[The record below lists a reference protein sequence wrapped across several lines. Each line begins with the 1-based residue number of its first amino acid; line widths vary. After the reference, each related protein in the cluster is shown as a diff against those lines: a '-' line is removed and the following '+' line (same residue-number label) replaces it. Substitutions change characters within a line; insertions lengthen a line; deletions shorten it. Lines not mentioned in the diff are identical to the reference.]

1 MIYQQQKQAEQ
12 MLAEGRNMITDKN
25 RHAIHLIN
33 DAYNQFLLNL
43 DMKNAAFA
51 LLAKANYY
59 SLVTHDTAM
68 AIQNLNECAEIMDE
82 EDLSL
87 SAHCL
92 ASWGVVQH
100 LKGNITEAQKNYQ
113 SAIRKLESIPA
124 KTGFDIERLP
134 TLYYNHFILFTY
146 SEDLFGNIEHLNRA
160 IELYELLGNKRGVIN
175 CLTALANHQHN
186 RLKENEAA
194 IETIQKAY
202 RMSVELGD
210 PSTIGSCCNNAGLY
224 LARCEK
230 FEESLTFL
238 KEAKE
243 MFAKVDNPYQNASVF
258 HQTGLA
264 YLCMKRYEDAIQEFK
279 MAQNIYSANGILTE
293 LEKLPELMA
302 DAYFAL
308 GDYENAFDC
317 ERRFRLSIANKANNE
332 RLHILAQAKNEFET
346 EMKEREAKLLREK
359 NEEIKKYVLRLENSN
374 NELKQFAHVASHDLR
389 EPLRMINS
397 YMKLLQKSMRDNISE
412 QQQEFIGFA
421 LDGAQRMDKLIQD
434 LLRLAKADANPK
446 IEKVKLQNV
455 VEEIKLNLDTLLTE
469 KNASII
475 FADLP
480 EITADRTQMLQLFQN
495 LIANGIKYNE
505 SEQPLVKIK
514 TLVKKEEIEITISD
528 NGIGIPENY
537 REKVF
542 QIFHRLQTAK
552 SYSGSGIGLTICKKI
567 VDGMG
572 GKISIAENLTGGTVF
587 KINFPRA
594 TLHSHF

>member
-1 MIYQQQKQAEQ
+1 

-202 RMSVELGD
+202 HMSIELGD

>member
-1 MIYQQQKQAEQ
+1 
-12 MLAEGRNMITDKN
+12 MLADGRNMITDKN
-25 RHAIHLIN
+25 RNAILLIN

-51 LLAKANYY
+51 LLAKANFY
-59 SLVTHDTAM
+59 SLVTHDTDM
-68 AIQNLNECAEIMDE
+68 AIHQLNECAEIMDE

-87 SAHCL
+87 TAHYL

-124 KTGFDIERLP
+124 KTKFDIERIP

-160 IELYELLGNKRGVIN
+160 IELYELLDNKRGIIN

-202 RMSVELGD
+202 AMSVDLGD

-230 FEESLTFL
+230 FEESLNYL
-238 KEAKE
+238 KVAKE
-243 MFAKVDNPYQNASVF
+243 MFAKVNNPYQNASVY

-264 YLCMKRYEDAIQEFK
+264 YLYMKRYEDAIEEFK
-279 MAQNIYSANGILTE
+279 VAEKIYTENGIATE

-308 GDYENAFDC
+308 GDYENAFAS
-317 ERRFRLSIANKANNE
+317 ERRFRLSIAEKANNE
-332 RLHILAQAKNEFET
+332 RLHILAQAKNQFET

-397 YMKLLQKSMRDNISE
+397 YMKLLQKSMRENISE

-469 KNASII
+469 KNAAIV
-475 FADLP
+475 FTDLP

-505 SEQPLVKIK
+505 SHQPLVKIRP
-514 TLVKKEEIEITISD
+514 LIKKDEIEITITD

-542 QIFHRLQTAK
+542 QIFQRVQTEK
-552 SYSGSGIGLTICKKI
+552 QYSGSGIGLTICKKI

-572 GKISIAENLTGGTVF
+572 GRISIAANPTGGTVF
-587 KINFPRA
+587 KICIPF
-594 TLHSHF
+594 TMS